1 MLRPLLNYH
10 VGMSK
15 TLSTIKSY
23 LIVDDDSVFTGILS
37 RALKRHGIQ
46 SIIAHSQEEAI
57 IQFNE
62 ANPKPE
68 HAVIDLNL
76 NGESGLSLIP
86 KLLNIDPKLKA
97 IVMTG
102 YSSIATTVE
111 AMKLGAI
118 NYLCKPA
125 DINEIMR
132 AFNDVSSH
140 SISLNAVN
148 LDVQRPSID
157 RIEWEYIQKALADN
171 DGNISATAR
180 SLGMHRR
187 TLQRKL
193 QKKPARS

>member
-1 MLRPLLNYH
+1 
-10 VGMSK
+10 MSK

-37 RALKRHGIQ
+37 RALKRHGIE

-62 ANPKPE
+62 ANPRPE

-86 KLLNIDPKLKA
+86 KLLNIDHKLKA

-111 AMKLGAI
+111 SMKLGAI

-132 AFNDVSSH
+132 AFNDVSHH
-140 SISLNAVN
+140 SDPLKAVN
-148 LDVQRPSID
+148 LTVQRPSID